1 MEKISKFKKI
11 INKFYYNLFIERFN
25 KKINYNFPINFS
37 RSDLIDYFA
46 KKNNYK
52 SYLEIGCDQN
62 QLFSKINIMRYLVK
76 SFRIKN
82 LIIKTL
88 IAKKKCK

>member
-11 INKFYYNLFIERFN
+11 INKFYYNLFIESFN
-25 KKINYNFPINFS
+25 KKIHSNFPIYFS
-37 RSDLIDYFA
+37 RSYLIDYFA

-62 QLFSKINIMRYLVK
+62 
-76 SFRIKN
+76 
-82 LIIKTL
+82 
-88 IAKKKCK
+88 